1 MKIKIIFILLLVSS
15 IAFAQ
20 SKIWEL
26 NVDSHTIK
34 PKGEIW
40 ILSVDSL
47 NLVRDDLSTKKS
59 IKPEISISFDTDKNL
74 LDIWNPYHTEYRFF
88 ALDTISESGKGEK
101 THYIKWNAGGQVD
114 PGNVPIGKRNDIP
127 DCRISFTYYTE
138 RNRVDMILTSRGIT
152 YYYFTIIKEIRS
164 SKPQP
169 RKFTL

>member
-1 MKIKIIFILLLVSS
+1 MKIKITFILLLVSS

-88 ALDTISESGKGEK
+88 ALDTISEFGERGK
-101 THYIKWNAGGQVD
+101 H
-114 PGNVPIGKRNDIP
+114 
-127 DCRISFTYYTE
+127 
-138 RNRVDMILTSRGIT
+138 IT
-152 YYYFTIIKEIRS
+152 
-164 SKPQP
+164 
-169 RKFTL
+169 